1 MEHVF
6 YVKYMPKQRSCIKIS
21 ISTEVTYHHLL
32 LRQSTSPCS
41 QAGWPRTVITRSQ
54 SELKWV
60 SARPARQAGNGWAWP
75 QSHWRQSGN
84 GCCYSGRITEA
95 IKFRGIKGLVQV
107 SGWGSPSI
115 CGFEPSYREFEKA
128 AWGPQG
134 GKAQWRGGS
143 RWGPRRKPG
152 LAIEEPLL
160 RRYFWIDI

>member
-95 IKFRGIKGLVQV
+95 IKPGESRFSSGFRLRKSFNLRLRAFV
-107 SGWGSPSI
+107 SGI
-115 CGFEPSYREFEKA
+115 RESRLRA
-128 AWGPQG
+128 PG